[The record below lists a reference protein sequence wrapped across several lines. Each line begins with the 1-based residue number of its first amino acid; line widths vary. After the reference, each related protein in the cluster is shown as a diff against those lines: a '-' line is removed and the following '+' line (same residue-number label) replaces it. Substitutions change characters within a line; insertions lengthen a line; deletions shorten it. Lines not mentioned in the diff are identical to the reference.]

1 MSSRHSRKLILLYCA
16 AIADSLRKLPSE
28 EHLILRKDLKMPKMG
43 GIEFPQELGS
53 DPQLRATPV
62 VVMTVSNQVQ

>member
-1 MSSRHSRKLILLYCA
+1 MV
-16 AIADSLRKLPSE
+16 
-28 EHLILRKDLKMPKMG
+28 LRKDLKMPKMG

-62 VVMTVSNQVQ
+62 VVMTISNQVQSRVKAGN